1 MPDEAESPVGK
12 GSPETMNQDNTIKS
26 LIPETILEGIPS
38 RKRVHF
44 ASRIVDFFKEANPDL
59 YETIGGLDSLP
70 DELKDEC
77 VVKVKEAAL
86 AAHSH
91 YRDMVRQNGGEPEPE
106 EE

>member
-1 MPDEAESPVGK
+1 
-12 GSPETMNQDNTIKS
+12 MNQDNTIKS
-26 LIPETILEGIPS
+26 LIPEAILEGIPS
-38 RKRVHF
+38 RKKVHF
-44 ASRIVDFFKEANPDL
+44 ASRIVEFFREANPDL

-86 AAHSH
+86 AAHNQ
-91 YRDMVRQNGGEPEPE
+91 YRDIVHQNGGDLVSE